1 MSHLF
6 RKLVDNE
13 NLLVGISELSQMC
26 DISLRQL
33 RYWEQKGF
41 IQSVPQEENA
51 PRKYRLPTVVKV
63 EMIKTFLDEGFTL
76 A

>member
-26 DISLRQL
+26 DISPRQL

-41 IQSVPQEENA
+41 IHENTDC
-51 PRKYRLPTVVKV
+51 PRSSKWK
-63 EMIKTFLDEGFTL
+63 
-76 A
+76 

>member
-26 DISLRQL
+26 DISPRQL

-41 IQSVPQEENA
+41 IQSVHKKKMPHENTDC
-51 PRKYRLPTVVKV
+51 PRSSKWK
-63 EMIKTFLDEGFTL
+63 
-76 A
+76 